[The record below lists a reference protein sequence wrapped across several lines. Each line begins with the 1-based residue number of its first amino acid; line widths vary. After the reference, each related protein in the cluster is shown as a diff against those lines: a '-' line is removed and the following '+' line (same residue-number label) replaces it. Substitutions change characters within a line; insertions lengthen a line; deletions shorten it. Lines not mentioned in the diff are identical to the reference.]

1 VNEAPPAPR
10 ESPDSPGIY
19 VHLPYCRTRCGYCAF
34 VVTTD
39 DSTRDAYLGALELE
53 AAIVEKEAAGVR
65 FDSIYLGGGTPSL
78 IPTDGLARLL
88 AGLRRRFDVL
98 PGAEV
103 TMEANPDDV
112 TLELARACKAAGVT
126 RISTGVQ
133 SLDDRELE
141 AVGRRHDARA
151 ARDAVESLLRSGL
164 SVAADLILGLPEQ
177 TRETFTASAAELAR
191 SGVEHLSIYL
201 LETDKSK
208 AIEEDR
214 RERPDRYLTD
224 DAQADLWLET
234 GENFHRLGLRHYE
247 ISNWSRPGREAR
259 HNVKYWR
266 RVPTLGL
273 GVSAHELWSDRR
285 RANVSALPV
294 YLDSLNR
301 GTRPTALDRPL
312 AAEERARERIFLGL
326 RLREG
331 VPATEIEDVVRRSPD
346 RTLPQDYRDW
356 FEAGLLRADGGR
368 VCFSERG
375 FLLSNEVL
383 CRFV

>member
-53 AAIVEKEAAGVR
+53 AAIVEKEAAGVP

-112 TLELARACKAAGVT
+112 TLELARAWKAAGVT

-331 VPATEIEDVVRRSPD
+331 VPATEIEDVVRSSPD